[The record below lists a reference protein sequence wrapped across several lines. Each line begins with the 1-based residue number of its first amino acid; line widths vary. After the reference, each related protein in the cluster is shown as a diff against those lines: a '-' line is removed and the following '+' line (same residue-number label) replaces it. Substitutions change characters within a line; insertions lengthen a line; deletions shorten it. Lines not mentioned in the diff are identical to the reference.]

1 MVIEALR
8 AGEGVLSTVVILFLA
23 GRDDQLRSGGFK
35 PLPGWKRAGLP
46 SPGSDQIK
54 RFGLSEPGDR
64 HDFLASFRIHR
75 PDDDRFTQS
84 GADAKEDSTGL
95 SGGGAWRRC
104 SHSQFASGLHVV
116 QRVDSAVSV
125 LQQFADKVLYE
136 FSLSWIELNS
146 MYIRH
151 LKNASL
157 LAANDAICRRVRKV

>member
-8 AGEGVLSTVVILFLA
+8 AGECALPTVVVLFLT

-35 PLPGWKRAGLP
+35 PWLGWKRIGLP
-46 SPGSDQIK
+46 APGSDDFK
-54 RFGLSEPGDR
+54 RFGLTEPGDG
-64 HDFLASFRIHR
+64 HVFLAGFRIHR
-75 PDDDRFTQS
+75 PDDDRFAQS
-84 GADAKEDSTGL
+84 GADAEEDSTGF
-95 SGGGAWRRC
+95 SGGGAWRRR